1 MAASFVL
8 DRNPFRDQKYF
19 MQASDQSLE
28 YHKEQLQMYLNLV
41 EEEFNELD
49 QAKTFDDHTEQLDA
63 LVDIIVVAIGAIISM
78 GVDPQKA
85 WNEVI
90 ATNIA
95 KIDSKTGKVKKRADG
110 KILKPEGWQPPNLSK
125 FTTHLKEDK

>member
-1 MAASFVL
+1 MAASFTL
-8 DRNPFRDQKYF
+8 DRNPFRDQQYF
-19 MQASDQSLE
+19 MQASEQSLE
-28 YHKEQLQMYLNLV
+28 YHKKQLEMYLNLV

-49 QAKTFDDHTEQLDA
+49 MARSFNDHTEQLDA

-78 GVDPQKA
+78 GVDPQRA

-95 KIDSKTGKVKKRADG
+95 KIDPKTGKVRKRADG
-110 KILKPEGWQPPNLSK
+110 KVLKPEGWQPPDLSK
-125 FTTHLKEDK
+125 FTTHLTEDK

>member
-28 YHKEQLQMYLNLV
+28 YQKEQLQMYLNLV

-49 QAKTFDDHTEQLDA
+49 QAKTFNDHTEQLDA

-95 KIDSKTGKVKKRADG
+95 KIDSKTGKIKKRADG

-125 FTTHLKEDK
+125 FTTHLTEDK

>member
-28 YHKEQLQMYLNLV
+28 YHKKQLEMYLNLV

-49 QAKTFDDHTEQLDA
+49 QAKTFD
-63 LVDIIVVAIGAIISM
+63 
-78 GVDPQKA
+78 DPQKA

>member
-1 MAASFVL
+1 
-8 DRNPFRDQKYF
+8 

-28 YHKEQLQMYLNLV
+28 YHKKQLEMYLNLV

-49 QAKTFDDHTEQLDA
+49 QAKSFDDHTEQLDA

-95 KIDSKTGKVKKRADG
+95 K
-110 KILKPEGWQPPNLSK
+110 LL
-125 FTTHLKEDK
+125 